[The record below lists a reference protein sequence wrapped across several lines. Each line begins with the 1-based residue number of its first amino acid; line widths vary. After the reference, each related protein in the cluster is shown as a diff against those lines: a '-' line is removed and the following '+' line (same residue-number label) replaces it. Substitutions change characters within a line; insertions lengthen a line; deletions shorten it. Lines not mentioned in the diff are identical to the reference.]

1 MSRIGNAP
9 ITVPEGV
16 EINISDSYFSE
27 LLKDKKNGII
37 IRSESSSFLVE
48 LKKEIEKQVVTM
60 AKKS

>member
-1 MSRIGNAP
+1 GM
-9 ITVPEGV
+9 VV